1 MKKIIFLSAFLFS
14 MLTLAQ
20 ENYEVIIMPK
30 KFDFLREENQYN
42 LNTMCKLF
50 FEKEGYV
57 VYYENDIMPKE
68 IANNR
73 CNALFLDLVE
83 NNSIF
88 KTKVKVELK
97 DCQNNLISLSEE
109 GETREKNL
117 NRAYNEATRF
127 ALESL
132 GGQTKF
138 KNPFANEKELEEI
151 KIEKINSSTNKIVE
165 VESSNINSESK
176 IDSLV
181 LSSIITENGYNLIDR
196 NRNIQFE
203 LLKTSNPII
212 FIAKKGNLQGVFTL
226 NEQYSKFEYYQNN
239 ELVVLRVE
247 VKF

>member
-1 MKKIIFLSAFLFS
+1 MKKNIFLSAFLFS

-50 FEKEGYV
+50 FEKEGYA

-68 IANNR
+68 VANNR

-97 DCQNNLISLSEE
+97 DCQNNLISFSEE

-117 NRAYNEATRF
+117 NRAYNEVTRF
-127 ALESL
+127 ALKSME
-132 GGQTKF
+132 GYKF
-138 KNPFANEKELEEI
+138 KNEYASKVDNEKTEEI
-151 KIEKINSSTNKIVE
+151 KPLKPE
-165 VESSNINSESK
+165 VASDVPVKENNTKYSVLYSK
-176 IDSLV
+176 I
-181 LSSIITENGYNLIDR
+181 TKNGYNLVDV
-196 NRNIQFE
+196 NGNVKFE
-203 LLKTSNPII
+203 LLKTSNPTI
-212 FIAKKGNLQGVFTL
+212 FIAKKENLQGIFTL
-226 NEQYSKFEYYQNN
+226 NGQNSKFESYQND
-239 ELVVLRVE
+239 ELVVEEVE